1 MLMYFGKAWEF
12 TCRGIVMEVQ
22 TSRMLDLHE
31 GWACRSGL
39 SEKVAP
45 REKVLE
51 FEWTADGNAGMA

>member
-1 MLMYFGKAWEF
+1 
-12 TCRGIVMEVQ
+12 MEVR

-51 FEWTADGNAGMA
+51 FEWMADGNAGMA